1 MVEPDH
7 RSAEQQAGERP
18 HRQVGLGTAR
28 ALLWVLIP
36 VQLGMVRVA
45 ERCRGCFGCIESVC
59 AMREWARVALTS
71 MPEFRCSRLKPS
83 LLDSTLAARF
93 GPLRALKWVCRSWY
107 SRMVSRTG
115 NPAHSLVAGVAAGQ
129 RRFQT
134 FPLSPR
140 NWRFDPQETFVLRQR
155 MVGPARK
162 RSFAPDRRPCLRQDH
177 VSSSSSA
184 FASFRS
190 AVSKPSVNQP

>member
-36 VQLGMVRVA
+36 LQLSMVRVA
-45 ERCRGCFGCIESVC
+45 ERCRGCFGCIEPVC

-71 MPEFRCSRLKPS
+71 SRNSAARGSNPS
-83 LLDSTLAARF
+83 LPDSTLAARF
-93 GPLRALKWVCRSWY
+93 GPLRALKRVCRSWY
-107 SRMVSRTG
+107 SRMVSRRG

-129 RRFQT
+129 RHFRTLAKIKAAFQIVLKRRPECRRFT
-134 FPLSPR
+134 GRPAA
-140 NWRFDPQETFVLRQR
+140 
-155 MVGPARK
+155 GPAR
-162 RSFAPDRRPCLRQDH
+162 PRRR
-177 VSSSSSA
+177 
-184 FASFRS
+184 RG
-190 AVSKPSVNQP
+190 